1 MSQDRFQLFNVMP
14 WDQSVKKSWM
24 VMHVTGFRSRSRHV
38 VHLGVG
44 MFDFWPARCMKKRL
58 ICHERPLHRRLKY
71 EVRSLLLLT
80 KRVSQASISVAKC
93 IPNAHDV
100 SHGHLSWKSTSYSC
114 PYQRSASTKPFVQKM
129 KSESP
134 YIFLQFQL
142 RKSRSGQLC
151 SNHEKN

>member
-1 MSQDRFQLFNVMP
+1 
-14 WDQSVKKSWM
+14 
-24 VMHVTGFRSRSRHV
+24 MHVTGFRSRSRHV
-38 VHLGVG
+38 VHFGVG

-80 KRVSQASISVAKC
+80 KGVGQSRTSVAKC
-93 IPNAHDV
+93 IPEAHDV
-100 SHGHLSWKSTSYSC
+100 SYGHFEKSTSFFSYFVSLSGLS
-114 PYQRSASTKPFVQKM
+114 QRSTSPKPFFQKM

-134 YIFLQFQL
+134 NIFLQFQL

-151 SNHEKN
+151 TNHEKIETSFQEKCKS